1 MVCSLSQTVI
11 TQMYFDSSGKE
22 NPSYDAAMNSVHNNM
37 IIANYGSSQGFDT
50 DDGSSF
56 YNISDNFFFLAD
68 AWKMDYGGHDFVV
81 TGNVVY
87 HGQNDG
93 QNCFNSWPF
102 LPNAGALYEDNICI
116 LPKSTNLGNLF
127 HGEFECGQDVA

>member
-1 MVCSLSQTVI
+1 M
-11 TQMYFDSSGKE
+11 M
-22 NPSYDAAMNSVHNNM
+22 M
-37 IIANYGSSQGFDT
+37 QGFDT

-87 HGQNDG
+87 V
-93 QNCFNSWPF
+93 PF
-102 LPNAGALYEDNICI
+102 R
-116 LPKSTNLGNLF
+116 S
-127 HGEFECGQDVA
+127 VR